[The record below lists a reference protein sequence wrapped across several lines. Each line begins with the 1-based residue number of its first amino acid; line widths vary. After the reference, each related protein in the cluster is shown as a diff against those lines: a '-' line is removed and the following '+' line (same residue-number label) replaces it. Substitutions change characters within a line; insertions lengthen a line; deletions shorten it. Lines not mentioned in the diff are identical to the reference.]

1 MIDKEGRITYRGQE
15 YRVVFNL
22 NVMENI
28 QEKYGTIAK
37 WANLTEGSANKGEP
51 NAQAIIFGFCQML
64 NEGIEIDNEENG
76 TDNKLLSLRQCGRI
90 ITEVGITQ
98 ATEILQDTVV
108 KSTKSDE
115 KNA

>member
-1 MIDKEGRITYRGQE
+1 MIDKEGRITYRGQD
-15 YRVVFNL
+15 YRLVFNL

-28 QEKYGTIAK
+28 QEKYGTIEK

-51 NAQAIIFGFCQML
+51 NAQAIIFGFCQMI

-98 ATEILQDTVV
+98 GTEILQNIVV
-108 KSTKSDE
+108 NSTKSDE